1 MTTDVADYA
10 IEICGLSKSY
20 GDFEAVRGIDLNV
33 RRGEVLA
40 ILGPNGAGKT
50 TTVEILEGYRTRDD
64 GTVSVLGVDP
74 AEPTRTWRER
84 IGIVLQDC
92 ELLGQLTVRE
102 QLEMTAGYY
111 SSPRS
116 IEETIALTGLGE
128 KADVRAARLSGGQ
141 RRRLDVALALI
152 GDPDLI
158 FLDEPTT
165 GFDPEARRE
174 AWAAI
179 DKMRALGKTIVLT
192 THYMEEAQHLADHVA
207 VFARGEIVAEGDP
220 DEIGGR
226 AHLPTRISFSLP
238 TRVAA
243 SDLPAA
249 FRTAADSVDAGAR
262 VMLDTHS
269 VAETLNQLTGW
280 ALERAVE
287 LDDLTV
293 QRPTLEDIYLQLTD
307 EESSP

>member
-1 MTTDVADYA
+1 MTTDSENA
-10 IEICGLSKSY
+10 IEIRGLRKSY
-20 GDFEAVRGIDLNV
+20 GEFEAVRGIDLV
-33 RRGEVLA
+33 ARRGEVLA

-50 TTVEILEGYRTRDD
+50 TTVEILEGYRQRD
-64 GTVSVLGVDP
+64 GGEVSVLGVDP
-74 AEPTRTWRER
+74 AEPSRAWRER

-111 SSPRS
+111 SAPRS
-116 IEETIALTGLGE
+116 IDETIALTGLGE
-128 KADVRAARLSGGQ
+128 KSDVRASRLSGGQ

-179 DKMRALGKTIVLT
+179 DKMRGLGKSIVLT

-207 VFARGEIVAEGDP
+207 VFARGEVVAEGSP
-220 DEIGGR
+220 AEIGGR
-226 AHLPTRISFSLP
+226 DRLPTRINFTLP
-238 TRVAA
+238 SRLSAA
-243 SDLPAA
+243 DLPPA
-249 FRTAADSVDAGAR
+249 FRGAAEGASAGAR
-262 VMLDTHS
+262 VTIETNT
-269 VAETLNQLTGW
+269 VAELLNQLTGW
-280 ALERAVE
+280 ALELGVE

-293 QRPTLEDIYLQLTD
+293 QRPSLEDIYLQLT
-307 EESSP
+307 EEQSAT